1 MLKNKQKK
9 GFCEIGNGIVIT
21 LTPTWPVQ
29 AMAWLELEGHKVPKT
44 ENALCQALLT
54 ITKDKPR
61 TFNQVK
67 RLSLCTTARV

>member
-1 MLKNKQKK
+1 
-9 GFCEIGNGIVIT
+9 
-21 LTPTWPVQ
+21 
-29 AMAWLELEGHKVPKT
+29 MAWLELEGHKVPKT